1 MSMMELRALH
11 FFTLLG
17 FLFLEPGFGNIHELL
32 KAQET
37 SIKSLEDKVGHIG
50 ACQKD
55 VEALKERLNVTVDE
69 VDRLKKDNKGANKWI
84 KRFCINYI
92 PKY

>member
-1 MSMMELRALH
+1 ML

-32 KAQET
+32 KAQER
-37 SIKSLEDKVGHIG
+37 SIKSLEDKVDRIG

-55 VEALKERLNVTVDE
+55 VKALKERLNVTVDE

-84 KRFCINYI
+84 KWFYINYT